1 MNRVDELIGKTQ
13 DVYDGHNEDDNY
25 NSIYFH
31 SNEYLREI
39 FDAVNVEGK
48 DVLTVLGSGDQ
59 ALYMYDRGA
68 KSVDLYDKNSLTLYY
83 YYLRVWTIK
92 YLNEFYAELYF
103 KNDFL
108 KKLLKYVKPQTEE
121 EMIVYLYWEKFIW
134 YFEEYEDDD
143 FEELFIIG
151 NEPIR
156 NKLYD
161 FYRIMPRIENEQY
174 RFINVDI
181 SSEGLYLGKKYDII
195 YTSNISDRIHSIKQ
209 METYKNNLLNHLNDN
224 GLLVCADV
232 VRDDRSRLEASIFD
246 RDMEIRRMDEYSYGI
261 EHRSPGHVY
270 VRRKNHE

>member
-92 YLNEFYAELYF
+92 YLNEFYPELYF

-121 EMIVYLYWEKFIW
+121 EMIVYLY
-134 YFEEYEDDD
+134 
-143 FEELFIIG
+143 
-151 NEPIR
+151 
-156 NKLYD
+156 
-161 FYRIMPRIENEQY
+161 
-174 RFINVDI
+174 
-181 SSEGLYLGKKYDII
+181 
-195 YTSNISDRIHSIKQ
+195 
-209 METYKNNLLNHLNDN
+209 
-224 GLLVCADV
+224 
-232 VRDDRSRLEASIFD
+232 
-246 RDMEIRRMDEYSYGI
+246 
-261 EHRSPGHVY
+261 
-270 VRRKNHE
+270 

>member
-1 MNRVDELIGKTQ
+1 MNRVDEFIGKTQ

-181 SSEGLYLGKKYDII
+181 SSEELYLGNKYDII
-195 YTSNISDRIHSIKQ
+195 YKSNISDYVYGSEKVLGVFRDNL
-209 METYKNNLLNHLNDN
+209 YNLLKDN
-224 GLLVCADV
+224 GIIISSNLCYDYCYANEFGVFGSLFNYELLDNGKGFIY
-232 VRDDRSRLEASIFD
+232 RK
-246 RDMEIRRMDEYSYGI
+246 RR
-261 EHRSPGHVY
+261 
-270 VRRKNHE
+270 